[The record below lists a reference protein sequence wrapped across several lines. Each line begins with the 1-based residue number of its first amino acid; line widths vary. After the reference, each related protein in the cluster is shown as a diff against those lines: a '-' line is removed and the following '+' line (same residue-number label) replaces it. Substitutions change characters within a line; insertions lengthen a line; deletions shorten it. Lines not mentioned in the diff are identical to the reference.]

1 MPRQSKSLS
10 ALPSQT
16 LAPLARLG
24 ERLRAHRFQRE
35 WTVAEASERLLC
47 SPTTLRA
54 LEAGKPGTSIGLLA
68 HALWL
73 FGEIDTLD
81 ALAPAPAPSGL
92 TAQRR
97 VRRSASR
104 PVAGTIAEDERDF

>member
-1 MPRQSKSLS
+1 MPRSSQSLS
-10 ALPSQT
+10 ALPAQT
-16 LAPLARLG
+16 VEPLNRLG
-24 ERLRAHRFQRE
+24 LRLRAHRFQHG
-35 WTVAEASERLLC
+35 WTVAETAQRLLC

-81 ALAPAPAPSGL
+81 AIAPAPAGL
-92 TAQRR
+92 VAKRR
-97 VRRSASR
+97 VRRPAAR
-104 PVAGTIAEDERDF
+104 TPAGVIAEDERDF